1 MDDAAKK
8 KSQEDVKKALKETQQ
23 EVMIDLALKT
33 NDFLKKLKAETKKN
47 KVQMQYEIISINQT
61 ILKQSPYRFINHL

>member
-47 KVQMQYEIISINQT
+47 KVQM
-61 ILKQSPYRFINHL
+61 